1 MTAIARSVPGFSLK
15 RAVLAVLAALSLT
28 SCGINSVPTAEEQ
41 VNAAWGNLQ
50 ADLQRRADLVPNLVA
65 TVKGYAQQEKTVLTE
80 VTEARAKATS
90 IQLNAGDLNDPAKVK
105 AFADAQNQL
114 GGSLGRLIATFE
126 AYPDLKSNQNFLA
139 LQDQLE
145 GTENR
150 INASRRDYNEA
161 VRQYNTLIRTF
172 PTAIGAKVFYGAKP
186 KVPFEASAAAQQA
199 PTVNFGDGS

>member
-1 MTAIARSVPGFSLK
+1 MYAIRRLGL
-15 RAVLAVLAALSLT
+15 LAPLAAVSLAG
-28 SCGINSVPTAEEQ
+28 CGINAVPTEEEK

-50 ADLQRRADLVPNLVA
+50 ADYQRRADLIPNLVN
-65 TVKGYAQQEKTVLTE
+65 TVKGYATQERTVLTQ

-90 IQLNAGDLNDPAKVK
+90 IQLNANDLNDPAKVK

-114 GGSLGRLIATFE
+114 GGSLGRLLATFE

-150 INASRRDYNEA
+150 INASRRDYNSA
-161 VRQYNTLIRTF
+161 VQEYNTTIRTF
-172 PTAIGAKVFYGAKP
+172 PNAIGAKVFYGAKP
-186 KVPFEASAAAQQA
+186 KVPFEASAGSQAA
-199 PTVNFGDGS
+199 PTVNFGNAS